1 MKLSSEQKQ
10 RISSVVAVAKTTIR
24 YGFIPFVLY
33 KGTFKLKT
41 LNVTYFRDAI
51 KFLLHFMIKTA
62 TVTCHFEVGTIYK
75 V

>member
-41 LNVTYFRDAI
+41 Y
-51 KFLLHFMIKTA
+51 
-62 TVTCHFEVGTIYK
+62 
-75 V
+75 